1 MEVRFVVDKE
11 DGIFYDS
18 VSRENGY
25 SKTGRTFRS
34 SYFSLMQFYIPS
46 ERKKNDEDE
55 FHKMR
60 DENHTVEFFV
70 DGITYDKN
78 VVVLSIALPSNIICR
93 NKHPH
98 ITFLISKGVKAVYSN
113 DLLNSEAGTQVNV
126 PSSISSLSLK
136 GFIAKAH

>member
-1 MEVRFVVDKE
+1 MEKFNVKALEIYDTFYPERLLEVRFVVDKE

-55 FHKMR
+55 FHIK
-60 DENHTVEFFV
+60 
-70 DGITYDKN
+70 
-78 VVVLSIALPSNIICR
+78 
-93 NKHPH
+93 
-98 ITFLISKGVKAVYSN
+98 
-113 DLLNSEAGTQVNV
+113 
-126 PSSISSLSLK
+126 
-136 GFIAKAH
+136 